1 MLGVQV
7 GRRNVLRWSG
17 IALLGAPLAA
27 LPACS
32 GGYDDSP
39 DPLSAMATAARSDAA
54 AARAI
59 GGKVARQIAEL
70 RTAQA
75 RALQQEVDR
84 ANRPAAPAAK
94 PSPAKNMRALGK
106 RLTSAAES
114 AVELIPQASRA
125 RAGLLASVAAG
136 CNAGL
141 ALDGK
146 LGSPRTQR
154 FPAPEVEELD
164 EETVDALQQAL
175 AAEHASLWVLGL
187 VTAFLPAGY
196 DKGLRAAA
204 AEHRERRDATRDALT
219 SAGADPVL
227 AETAYATPKPVKN
240 PNSARA
246 AVIAAE
252 TDAVTAWR
260 GVVERCDEPEL
271 RSLAVA
277 AMCASGARLTRWRL
291 EAGVKPAALPLPGAP
306 E

>member
-39 DPLSAMATAARSDAA
+39 DPLSAMATAARSDGA

-84 ANRPAAPAAK
+84 ANRPAAPAAKPSPAKNMRALGKRLTSAAESAVELIPQASRARAGLLASVAAGCNAGLAPAQAAALQQEVDRANRPPAPAAK

-175 AAEHASLWVLGL
+175 AAEH
-187 VTAFLPAGY
+187 
-196 DKGLRAAA
+196 
-204 AEHRERRDATRDALT
+204 
-219 SAGADPVL
+219 
-227 AETAYATPKPVKN
+227 
-240 PNSARA
+240 
-246 AVIAAE
+246 
-252 TDAVTAWR
+252 
-260 GVVERCDEPEL
+260 
-271 RSLAVA
+271 
-277 AMCASGARLTRWRL
+277 
-291 EAGVKPAALPLPGAP
+291 
-306 E
+306 